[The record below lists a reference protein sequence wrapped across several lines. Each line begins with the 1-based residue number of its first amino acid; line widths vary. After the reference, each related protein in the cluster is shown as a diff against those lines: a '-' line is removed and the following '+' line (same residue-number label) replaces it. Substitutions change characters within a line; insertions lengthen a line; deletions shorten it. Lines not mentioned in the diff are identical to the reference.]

1 MLRTIALPRADFAGA
16 QWMTHTRRAF
26 LHNLAASGLLTAS
39 GLWFSPEARAA
50 AYEAT
55 IAALR
60 QGVRGELKAY
70 NRYRVFGAD
79 AAEEG
84 YHGIAY
90 LFGAVSLSELI
101 HAQNYNRVLATLG
114 HKREEP
120 PEVLPAV
127 GTTKEN
133 VISAMEAEIA
143 TIDNVY
149 PEILAGVQKDEL
161 ASAVQ
166 NVQYSWA
173 SHVQHRDA
181 LDKIRRYSPAYFE
194 TVARRID
201 EKSERYYVCLICGSV
216 QSKVPKDGC
225 SICGRDP
232 SNFTYIDPEKLAT
245 GS

>member
-1 MLRTIALPRADFAGA
+1 MI
-16 QWMTHTRRAF
+16 HTRRTF
-26 LHNLAASGLLTAS
+26 LHNLAATGLLTAS
-39 GLWFSPEARAA
+39 GLWHSPAARAA

-60 QGVRGELKAY
+60 QGVRGEHKAY
-70 NRYRVFGAD
+70 TRYRVFGAD
-79 AAEEG
+79 AAQEE

-90 LFGAVSLSELI
+90 LFGTVALSELI

-120 PEVLPAV
+120 AEVLPVV

-133 VISAMEAEIA
+133 LISAMEAEIA
-143 TIDNVY
+143 TIDELY
-149 PEILAGVQKDEL
+149 PQILAGVQKDDL
-161 ASAVQ
+161 AIAVQ

-181 LDKIRRYSPAYFE
+181 LDKIRRYSPAHFE

-201 EKSERYYVCLICGSV
+201 ESSERYYVCQICGSV
-216 QSKVPKDGC
+216 QSEVPKDRC
-225 SICGRDP
+225 PICQRDP
-232 SNFTYIDPEKLAT
+232 SNFDYIDPETLGT
-245 GS
+245 TSG